1 MSQVTLYGDCVS
13 GATVLSNRFIDTYMG
28 NANDAQIKIYLY
40 LLRCIGGNLPVSVS
54 AIADFFNYTE
64 KDVLRALKYWEKQK
78 LLQLSF
84 SDTKQLTRIELLP
97 IQAAAVSVMP
107 ESVQTVIPM
116 QVPEEPSAPLKEIP
130 RKKPEYD
137 AEKLLAFKNDPSIE
151 QFLFVAEQYM
161 QKTLNA
167 NEISSFL
174 YMYDELGF
182 DADLLEY
189 LVEYCVSNRKKSV
202 RYMESVANT
211 WASQHIGCVEDAKE
225 YTSNIPAEYR
235 AVFKA
240 FGIRLNRMPLET
252 ELAYIRRWKA
262 LGFDADLMTEACTR
276 TILATHNPSFDYADK
291 IISNWSRE
299 NVRSMED
306 VDRLDEKHRQKS
318 LAAVPVTENR
328 NDRVKNA
335 AGRFQ
340 NFQQRTYDYAAL
352 EQEAYLS

>member
-1 MSQVTLYGDCVS
+1 MS

-78 LLQLSF
+78 LLKLSF
-84 SDTKQLTRIELLP
+84 TDAKQLTRIELLP
-97 IQAAAVSVMP
+97 IQA
-107 ESVQTVIPM
+107 ESAHPVESSIQTIVPM
-116 QVPEEPSAPLKEIP
+116 QVSAEQTGTEKTLPQ
-130 RKKPEYD
+130 KKPEYD
-137 AEKLLAFKNDPSIE
+137 ADKLAAFQSDPAIE

-161 QKTLNA
+161 QKTLNT

-174 YMYDELGF
+174 YMYDALGF

-211 WASQHIGCVEDAKE
+211 WAAQRISCVEDAKE
-225 YTSNIPAEYR
+225 YTSNIPAEFR

-240 FGIRLNRMPLET
+240 FGIRFNRMPLET

-262 LGFDADLMTEACTR
+262 LGFDVDLMTEACTR

-299 NVRSMED
+299 NVRTMED
-306 VDRLDEKHRQKS
+306 VERLDRKHRQRS
-318 LAAVPVTENR
+318 LAAVPVADHSEK
-328 NDRVKNA
+328 RVKNA
-335 AGRFQ
+335 SGRFQ